1 MKKWITALLLGLL
14 LLPLGGCKGL
24 DLLPYARE
32 IEGAAL
38 MQILGL
44 DAWEDGVAVSAS
56 TGVQNGDNKATVL
69 SRRGRSISSALL
81 DMQAD
86 GASYIFYGH
95 VGQLLLGETLSRRDI
110 RPVLDYVLRDIEMRL
125 DTNLYLMRG
134 NTAQEALS
142 AGAEGGR
149 SAAERL
155 EAMEDDAGLIS
166 HATPRTVKQALEDL
180 AATGSTFAPALE
192 LGENGELTAVGY
204 GILKDGRLAGWA
216 EGNAARGINL
226 LLGKVDADVVD
237 LDGAALRVVGAE
249 TSVRPA
255 FEDGRLTGL
264 EILCR
269 VEANVSEEPPHS
281 DMDDAEDR
289 ARMVRMLSGV
299 EQARI
304 ENALSLAGEL
314 DADFL
319 DLEDMACLAA
329 PWSAQ
334 AVREQWDMSALEFH
348 VEVQARILR
357 GYDVDES

>member
-1 MKKWITALLLGLL
+1 MKKWIAALLGLL
-14 LLPLGGCKGL
+14 LLPLSGCKGL

-38 MQILGL
+38 MQTLGL
-44 DAWEDGVAVSAS
+44 DAAEGGVAVSAS
-56 TGVQNGDNKATVL
+56 TGVQNGESKAAVL
-69 SRRGRSISSALL
+69 SRQGKSISSALL

-95 VGQLLLGETLSRRDI
+95 VGQLLLGEGLARRDV
-110 RPVLDYVLRDIEMRL
+110 RPALNYVLRDIEMRL

-134 NTAQEALS
+134 GTAREALS

-149 SAAERL
+149 SAPDRL

-166 HATPRTVKQALEDL
+166 HAAPRTVKQALEDL

-216 EGNAARGINL
+216 GGDAARGINL
-226 LLGKVDADVVD
+226 LLGEVDADVVD

-264 EILCR
+264 EILCK
-269 VEANVSEEPPHS
+269 VEANVSEEPLRGGL
-281 DMDDAEDR
+281 DGAQER
-289 ARMVRMLSGV
+289 ARLARMLGDV
-299 EQARI
+299 ERARI
-304 ENALSLAGEL
+304 ENALALARSL
-314 DADFL
+314 DTDFL

-329 PWSAQ
+329 PWRAQ
-334 AVREQWDMSALEFH
+334 AVREQWDVSALEFH

-357 GYDVDES
+357 GYDADES